1 MIRVF
6 DYEKWQFKKIR
17 VFLNDGTSTVGELL
31 SIDDI
36 ADNDVDDAL
45 VLDVDGNP
53 NIGRPVYQKDIK
65 SIELAD

>member
-1 MIRVF
+1 MVRVF

-53 NIGRPVYQKDIK
+53 NIGCPIYQKDIK